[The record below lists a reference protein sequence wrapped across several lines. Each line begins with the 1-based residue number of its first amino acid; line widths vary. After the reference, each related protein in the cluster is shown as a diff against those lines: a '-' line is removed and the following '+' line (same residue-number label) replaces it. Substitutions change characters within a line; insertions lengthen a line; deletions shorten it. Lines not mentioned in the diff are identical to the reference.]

1 MNLVKDPHADREDLS
16 WPFHVYGASKAES
29 ERAGWNFMKENNPH
43 FVFNAGMMNPIHSSH
58 SDLKIQKTSPPIH
71 PLTDFKK
78 KIVNP
83 NLVLGPIL
91 FGSGSTA
98 GWINALYNGDAATA
112 RSLLALP
119 PQHMVHARDV
129 ALLHLA
135 ALLEPDVTGERILA
149 FAEPYNFSSLV
160 DTLHRIDPE
169 RKYAEKPAE
178 GQESR
183 DLSVVDT
190 NRGKELLRRYG
201 RVEGFDGL
209 EATLRDQLAH
219 VK

>member
-1 MNLVKDPHADREDLS
+1 
-16 WPFHVYGASKAES
+16 
-29 ERAGWNFMKENNPH
+29 
-43 FVFNAGMMNPIHSSH
+43 
-58 SDLKIQKTSPPIH
+58 
-71 PLTDFKK
+71 
-78 KIVNP
+78 
-83 NLVLGPIL
+83 
-91 FGSGSTA
+91 
-98 GWINALYNGDAATA
+98 
-112 RSLLALP
+112 
-119 PQHMVHARDV
+119 MVHARDV

-135 ALLEPDVTGERILA
+135 ALLEPDVAGERILA
-149 FAEPYNFSSLV
+149 YAEPYNFSSLV